1 MSLLS
6 LYWSNE
12 YQHWFHKKILTPQF
26 WTSAFFPIYN
36 IYISFYIAFKNQC
49 HFAIIRWPFTRHSIL
64 CLFCVLVSKNRTDMR
79 IHWGRVSTYSEMCCR
94 VPKTGWIHFVHAS
107 LWYQIPEAAISGV
120 RQEISDFKVADN
132 YSTMSSNRKAY
143 KRFGT
148 FCIGN
153 SSVTS
158 FQNKTQTALLNSR
171 QTPVTLA
178 HLSAFWMT
186 QPLSNKDCHDT
197 KGPAIDVVQSVS
209 FSQQGCVL
217 MTSLSAFPG
226 VTSRW

>member
-1 MSLLS
+1 M
-6 LYWSNE
+6 
-12 YQHWFHKKILTPQF
+12 
-26 WTSAFFPIYN
+26 
-36 IYISFYIAFKNQC
+36 
-49 HFAIIRWPFTRHSIL
+49 
-64 CLFCVLVSKNRTDMR
+64 
-79 IHWGRVSTYSEMCCR
+79 
-94 VPKTGWIHFVHAS
+94 
-107 LWYQIPEAAISGV
+107 ISGV
-120 RQEISDFKVADN
+120 CQEISDFKVADN

-158 FQNKTQTALLNSR
+158 FQNKTQTSLLNSR

-186 QPLSNKDCHDT
+186 QTLSNKDCHDT
-197 KGPAIDVVQSVS
+197 KGPAIDGVQSVS

-217 MTSLSAFPG
+217 MTSWSAFP
-226 VTSRW
+226 VTSVDKMEKGSPCLVSDITPEHSSTALVHAYHIFTRQRPGHGAY

>member
-1 MSLLS
+1 M
-6 LYWSNE
+6 W
-12 YQHWFHKKILTPQF
+12 
-26 WTSAFFPIYN
+26 
-36 IYISFYIAFKNQC
+36 
-49 HFAIIRWPFTRHSIL
+49 
-64 CLFCVLVSKNRTDMR
+64 

-120 RQEISDFKVADN
+120 RQEISYFKVADN
-132 YSTMSSNRKAY
+132 YSTKSSNRKAY

-153 SSVTS
+153 SSVTR

-178 HLSAFWMT
+178 HLSVFWMT
-186 QPLSNKDCHDT
+186 QPLSNKDCHNT
-197 KGPAIDVVQSVS
+197 KGPAIDGVQSVS
-209 FSQQGCVL
+209 FSQQHCVL

-226 VTSRW
+226 VTSVDKMEKGSPCLVSDITPEHSSTALVHAYHIFTWQRPGHSTYWSSAKKNFILEFNFKTKLER